1 MKSSSNYIKILTI
14 KGDKLKKMLGMEKIS
29 N

>member
-14 KGDKLKKMLGMEKIS
+14 KGSNLIKMLGMEKIS

>member
-14 KGDKLKKMLGMEKIS
+14 KGANLIKMLGMEKIS